1 MPNVLPY
8 KRTGSMAAGLGG
20 AVKTDGPRINSRDIR
35 RLIAG
40 FGNEQDKE
48 TRCNRGLL
56 DLRSMGYLVIMG

>member
-48 TRCNRGLL
+48 TRCDIYKG
-56 DLRSMGYLVIMG
+56 S